1 MDIMTS
7 SGLSVLNFI
16 GSSYCPPLLPH
27 CLPHSTPAFSIP
39 LDVKFGGFFLYF

>member
-16 GSSYCPPLLPH
+16 GSSYHPPPIAFH
-27 CLPHSTPAFSIP
+27 TPPQPFSIP
-39 LDVKFGGFFLYF
+39 LDIKFGDFFLYF